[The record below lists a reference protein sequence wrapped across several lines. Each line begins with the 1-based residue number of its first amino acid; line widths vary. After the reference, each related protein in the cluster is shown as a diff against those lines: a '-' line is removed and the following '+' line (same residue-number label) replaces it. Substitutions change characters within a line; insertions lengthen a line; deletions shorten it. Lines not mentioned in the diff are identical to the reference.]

1 MHHLNFGSST
11 RVGNVRSH
19 NEDSFRAEPELGLW
33 IVADGMGGH
42 KGGATAS
49 AIAADFVVEKIRAGD
64 ALENAIAGA
73 HHAVL
78 QASRDGKGPEGMGT
92 TIVALGINGHA
103 CEIAWVGDCRAY
115 LWDGATSTQLTR
127 DHSYVQHLVDT
138 GVISS
143 SESARHPYQDILI
156 QALGAADIPDVNVE
170 KITRELYQNE
180 QILLCSD
187 GLTKE
192 LSDKDIADVLAMDLT
207 EQERVDFMTDA
218 ALKNGGRDNIT
229 VILVSADPDAPVRLM
244 SGDTQPMNME
254 ELKTARLKPTGFPE
268 KLRDWFK
275 ATVKVFF
282 STR

>member
-1 MHHLNFGSST
+1 MHHLKFGSST
-11 RVGNVRSH
+11 CVGNVRSH

-33 IVADGMGGH
+33 MVADGMGGH

-49 AIAADFVVEKIRAGD
+49 AIATDFVVEKIRAGND
-64 ALENAIAGA
+64 LETSIKGA
-73 HHAVL
+73 HHAIL
-78 QASRDGKGPEGMGT
+78 QASLEGKGPEGMGT
-92 TIVALGINGHA
+92 TIVVLQINNHA

-115 LWDGATSTQLTR
+115 LWDGETLKQLTR

-143 SESARHPYQDILI
+143 SESAQHPFQDVLI
-156 QALGAADIPDVNVE
+156 QALGAVDIAEVNVE

-192 LSDKDIADVLAMDLT
+192 LTPNEIIGALSLDLT
-207 EQERVDFMTDA
+207 EQEKVDFIIDA

-229 VILVSADPDAPVRLM
+229 AILVSADPNAPFRLTP
-244 SGDTQPMNME
+244 GDTQPMDTE
-254 ELKTARLKPTGFPE
+254 EMKTVELGSTGFAE
-268 KLRDWFK
+268 KLRAWFK
-275 ATVKVFF
+275 AKFF
-282 STR
+282 NCLSI